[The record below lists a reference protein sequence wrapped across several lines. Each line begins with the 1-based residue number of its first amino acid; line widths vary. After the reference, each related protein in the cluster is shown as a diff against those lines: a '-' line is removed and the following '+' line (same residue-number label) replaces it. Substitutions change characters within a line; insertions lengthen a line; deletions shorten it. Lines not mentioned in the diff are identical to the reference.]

1 MLRRKTAL
9 VRTHERRDWGGT
21 YGDSQTWA
29 GMFRN
34 QEPFDFG
41 VMGAQTFASSI
52 GSYIV
57 NKPLLWMT
65 QAQGSVCE
73 LPGGQSDY
81 RWQLLTDTH
90 TRAVITKV
98 DANLGTQPGK
108 AGQPF
113 VIYLDRNWYG
123 EPVVLKTEGRD
134 MPLLKIIGHPVQESD
149 NSFRYTVVVQDGD
162 PASYVDPDFLQ
173 EGRTMSDATTQVAD
187 ELNQK
192 YGGIE
197 FGSMY
202 DLQSH
207 IGSVARKLEVTDKFI
222 RLEIAAAKNGKRP
235 DASYTF
241 NGRSH
246 NSAIASGYIVAERG
260 IDGNMPS
267 KSDIVKAGS
276 FISTA
281 EAMLEERIAMDK
293 EMQMTFGRLQVTEDI
308 DSNRIIKNGAGWLQ
322 IAKDGNYREHNG
334 NITLGEFTDFLDA
347 KFFNT
352 VNFQD
357 RLVEI
362 HTGSEGLKFASRLIA
377 AEAGFSPFVFD
388 SNFFID
394 PVQSG
399 VTDKAL
405 RWGAQ
410 FTELRSYNGII
421 LRFVYD
427 PTKDN
432 PLFYPEL
439 HPDTGKPVESGS
451 YDIFDLG
458 NSDAAPSVAKTKSNV
473 CMVYEPAQ
481 EEYYMVS
488 NVYNMYNGSIKDGS
502 NAYGTNKEA
511 GIYRAS
517 TVGLAVW
524 DVSRTARWAHVV

>member
-1 MLRRKTAL
+1 MLTRKTAL
-9 VRTHERRDWGGT
+9 IRTHERRDWGGT
-21 YGDSQTWA
+21 YADSSTWA
-29 GMFRN
+29 SMFRN
-34 QEPFDFG
+34 YQPYDFG
-41 VMGAQTFASSI
+41 VMGAQTFASEL
-52 GSYIV
+52 GSYMV
-57 NKPLLWMT
+57 NKPILWMT
-65 QAQGSVCE
+65 QAQGNVME
-73 LPGGQSDY
+73 LPGGVTDF

-113 VIYLDRNWYG
+113 NIYLDRNWYG
-123 EPVVLKTEGRD
+123 EPVVLKTESIN
-134 MPLLKIIGHPVQESD
+134 MPMLKIIGMPVQESD
-149 NSFRYTVVVQDGD
+149 NSWRYTVVLQDGD
-162 PASYVDPDFLQ
+162 PSSYVDVAYLQ
-173 EGRTMSDATTQVAD
+173 VGKTLMDATTQVSD

-202 DLQSH
+202 DLQGH
-207 IGSVARKLEVTDKFI
+207 IGSVARKIEVTDKFI
-222 RLEIAAAKNGKRP
+222 RLEMDAAKKGERLNTG
-235 DASYTF
+235 YTF
-241 NGRSH
+241 NGTTQT
-246 NSAIASGYIVAERG
+246 SAVSAGYIVAKRTNG
-260 IDGNMPS
+260 KLPP
-267 KSDIVKAGS
+267 KSDIVKAGA
-276 FISTA
+276 FITTA
-281 EAMLEERIAMDK
+281 EALLEERLAMDK
-293 EMQMTFGRLQVTEDI
+293 EMQMTFGRTQVSTDT
-308 DSNRIIKNGAGWLQ
+308 DTGRVLKSSAGWLQ
-322 IAKDGNYREHNG
+322 ISKDGNYREHNG

-352 VNFQD
+352 VDFKD
-357 RLVEI
+357 RTVEV
-362 HTGSEGLKFASRLIA
+362 HTGSEGMKFASRLIA

-388 SNFFID
+388 SNYFID
-394 PVQSG
+394 PVTST

-439 HPDTGKPVESGS
+439 HPETGKPVESGS
-451 YDIFDLG
+451 FDIFDLG
-458 NSDAAPSVAKTKSNV
+458 HTNAAPAAAKSKSNV
-473 CMVYEPAQ
+473 AMVYEPAQ

-488 NVYNMYNGSIKDGS
+488 NVYNIYNGAIKDGS
-502 NAYGTNKEA
+502 NAYGTSKEA

-517 TVGLAVW
+517 TVALAIW
-524 DVSRTARWAHVV
+524 DVSRTARWQCVV

>member
-1 MLRRKTAL
+1 MLTRRTAL
-9 VRTHERRDWGGT
+9 IRTHERRDWGGT
-21 YGDSQTWA
+21 YADSSTWA
-29 GMFRN
+29 SMFRN
-34 QEPFDFG
+34 MQPHDFG
-41 VMGAQTFASSI
+41 VMGAQTFASEL

-65 QAQGSVCE
+65 QAQGCTYE

-108 AGQPF
+108 AGMPF
-113 VIYLDRNWYG
+113 NIYLDRNWYG
-123 EPVVLKTEGRD
+123 EPVVLKTESIN
-134 MPLLKIIGHPVQESD
+134 MPMLRIVGFPVQESD
-149 NSFRYTVVVQDGD
+149 NIYRYTVVLQDGD
-162 PASYVDPDFLQ
+162 PASYVDPAYLAV
-173 EGRTMSDATTQVAD
+173 GRTMVDATTQVSD
-187 ELNQK
+187 ELNMK

-202 DLQSH
+202 DLQGH
-207 IGSVARKLEVTDKFI
+207 IGSVARKIEVTDKFI
-222 RLEIAAAKNGKRP
+222 RLEIEAAKRDQRP
-235 DASYTF
+235 DATYSF
-241 NGRSH
+241 NGATQ
-246 NSAIASGYIVAERG
+246 NSAIGTGYIVAKRG
-260 IDGNMPS
+260 TDGKLPP
-267 KSDIVKAGS
+267 KSDIVKAGG
-276 FISTA
+276 FITTA

-293 EMQMTFGRLQVTEDI
+293 EFQMTFGRTQVSADTDTGRVLK
-308 DSNRIIKNGAGWLQ
+308 SSAGWLQ
-322 IAKDGNYREHNG
+322 ISKDGNYREHNG

-352 VNFQD
+352 VDFKN
-357 RLVEI
+357 RSVEI
-362 HTGSEGLKFASRLIA
+362 HTGSEGMKFASRLIA

-388 SNFFID
+388 SNYFID
-394 PVQSG
+394 RVSSP

-432 PLFYPEL
+432 PYFYAEL
-439 HPDTGKPVESGS
+439 HPETGKPIESGS
-451 YDIFDLG
+451 FDIFDLG
-458 NSDAAPSVAKTKSNV
+458 ETGAAPANAKSKSNV
-473 CMVYEPAQ
+473 CMIWEPAQ
-481 EEYYMVS
+481 EEYFMVS
-488 NVYNMYNGSIKDGS
+488 NIYDLNTGSVKNGS
-502 NAYGTNKEA
+502 NVYHLNKEA

-517 TVGLAVW
+517 TVGFQVW
-524 DVSRTARWAHVV
+524 DVGRTARWQAVV